1 MSKWIRNKLPEFVRD
16 VLRDFCLVS
25 RLLEDAFDEHDHSGT
40 LSFEFFQDFVGDE
53 MNKGQIWRLKDTAHT
68 LFRNEPEESV
78 IGQYLDWSIGYIF
91 HECMKLREDVYQQ
104 ENYRPWFSS
113 MQENYGLSPEERLVG
128 KELLHL
134 IDQTKESIK
143 REVNRVRFILFHC
156 RRLFILYLP
165 RHGDNPLLAR
175 FFFDQEKLVKKVFK
189 ADFEA
194 LINAVYSGRPE
205 SMYLL
210 AANSLRKG
218 GWFDRAQQAVDRV
231 TSIDPENNRALQE
244 KKIIA
249 NRQQQ
254 LRSYI

>member
-25 RLLEDAFDEHDHSGT
+25 RILETAFDEYDRKGV
-40 LSFEFFQDFVGDE
+40 LSFTTFQDFVGDE

-68 LFRNEPEESV
+68 LFRNEPENSV
-78 IGQYLDWSIGYIF
+78 IGQYLDLSIGYIF

-104 ENYRPWFSS
+104 ENYRPWFQS
-113 MQENYGLSPEERLVG
+113 MQRTAGLSPEERLVG

-134 IDQTKESIK
+134 IDQTRESIN

-165 RHGDNPLLAR
+165 AHRDNPLLAR
-175 FFFDQEKLVKKVFK
+175 FFFDHEEMVRKVFK
-189 ADFEA
+189 ADYNS
-194 LINAVYSGRPE
+194 LINAVYSARPE

-210 AANSLRKG
+210 AASSLRRG
-218 GWFDRAQQAVDRV
+218 GWFVRAQEAVDRV
-231 TSIDPENNRALQE
+231 IKTEPDNKQALQE
-244 KKIIA
+244 KETIA
-249 NRQQQ
+249 RMKEQ
-254 LRSYI
+254 LKVV